1 MEDRSGSEPG
11 ALVLP
16 LERATGSSALAEDL
30 RTALLS
36 GVLPPGTP
44 LRDADIVTRTG
55 APRTTVRRALAE
67 LARDGLV
74 IHTLHRGIEVTRITP
89 ADVRDIYAA
98 RRVFESAGL
107 DALVLAR
114 PVDVT
119 WLEAAVER
127 MGEAAVAADGRAAL
141 EADIAFHLAIVAAAG
156 AHRLT
161 CAAQTALT
169 ELRLVLSVAD
179 RLADD
184 LPGLVA
190 DHQHL
195 VDIFR
200 TGRLRRARSVLQD
213 HLLRGEAMARAAAA
227 ASEAA

>member
-1 MEDRSGSEPG
+1 MEDRSGSESG

-16 LERATGSSALAEDL
+16 IERATGSSALAEDL
-30 RTALLS
+30 RLALLS
-36 GVLPPGTP
+36 GALPPGTP
-44 LRDADIVTRTG
+44 LREADIVTRTG
-55 APRTTVRRALAE
+55 APRATVRRALSE

-74 IHTLHRGIEVTRITP
+74 IHTLQRGVEVTRITP
-89 ADVRDIYAA
+89 SDVGDIYAA
-98 RRVFESAGL
+98 RRVFEGAGL
-107 DALVLAR
+107 EALVLAR

-119 WLEAAVER
+119 WLAAAVER
-127 MGEAAVAADGRAAL
+127 MGEAAVARDGRAAL
-141 EADIAFHLAIVAAAG
+141 EADIAFHLALVASAG

-161 CAAQTALT
+161 NAAQAAMM

-184 LPGLVA
+184 LPALVA

-195 VDIFR
+195 VEIFR